1 MKTLSYI
8 PVTALAALL
17 LTTTAVAGTAPH
29 RMPAGY
35 AATSSSYELKIAGV
49 AESGKPLV
57 VSLVD
62 QATGQAV
69 AGGKVAVMRAVF
81 RGNKAVP
88 SIQWVAESLPQSADG
103 SFVCAAEHHAEG
115 VTLRGDGPSGE
126 SPVWL
131 RVPVHS

>member
-8 PVTALAALL
+8 AVTALAALL
-17 LTTTAVAGTAPH
+17 LTTTAVAGTSPH

-35 AATSSSYELKIAGV
+35 TTTQSSYELKIAGV

-62 QATGQAV
+62 QTTGQAV
-69 AGGKVAVMRAVF
+69 PGGEVAVMRAVF

-88 SIQWVAESLPQSADG
+88 SIQWVAETLPRSTDG
-103 SFVCAAEHHAEG
+103 TFVCAPEHHAEG
-115 VTLRGDGPSGE
+115 VTLRGEGPSGV

-131 RVPVHS
+131 NVPVHS